1 VTRDRTPPPD
11 DGTLLDGI
19 DLVVFDKDGTLID
32 FHAMWGSWA
41 RELGS
46 RLEQSVGRP
55 VAPDVFAAIGLDP
68 SSGRV
73 AVGGPLTVGTMASMH
88 DTVEAVIRRWCPNT
102 AAARRA
108 TDAAWLEPDP
118 VRDAVPLA
126 NLGAL
131 FGSLAG
137 SGRRTAVVTHD
148 DRAPTDATLRV
159 LGVRDE
165 VGAIV
170 AADDGFALKPAPDA
184 VLAVSAALRVPPAR
198 IAVVGDTAA
207 DLEMGRAAGAGLLI
221 GVLSGLGSRSDLEPI
236 ADRVIPSIR
245 ALLQ

>member
-1 VTRDRTPPPD
+1 VTGEPTPRPH
-11 DGTLLDGI
+11 GTLLDGV
-19 DLVVFDKDGTLID
+19 DLVVFDKDGTVID
-32 FHAMWGSWA
+32 FHAMWGGWA

-55 VAPDVFAAIGLDP
+55 VAPDVFAAIGFDP
-68 SSGRV
+68 SSGHV
-73 AVGGPLTVGTMASMH
+73 AVRGPLAVGTIASMR

-118 VRDAVPLA
+118 VAHAVPLA
-126 NLGAL
+126 DLAAL

-137 SGRRTAVVTHD
+137 SGRRIAVVTHD
-148 DRAPTDATLRV
+148 DRAPTDATLRS

-165 VGAIV
+165 VEAIV

-198 IAVVGDTAA
+198 IAVVGDTPA
-207 DLEMGRAAGAGLLI
+207 DLEMGRAAGAAVVI
-221 GVLSGLGSRSDLEPI
+221 GVLSGLGSQSDLEPI
-236 ADRVIPSIR
+236 ADRVIPSIG
-245 ALLQ
+245 ALLA